1 MNKKKFSLLR
11 KVLRT
16 LGLSS
21 EAVDDLV
28 QRVAGLLSDE
38 KKKPTH
44 TVRFPFH
51 LRDHFLTPAEHNF
64 YLVLDKAVGDWA
76 LICPKVSLNDLFYV
90 KSSDHGQYRTY
101 TNKIDRKHVD
111 FVLCKPHSVRPILG
125 IELDD
130 KSHRRKDRQ
139 ERDRFVEGV
148 FAAAKLPLVR
158 LSVRRAYDVRKLNAL
173 MRQRAGLNDAPPDD
187 AQGSTAQE
195 SAELLSPACPKCGE
209 EMVLRT
215 AKRGPNRGSQFWGC
229 PNFPRSRCQGKRP
242 YEPVSQPAE

>member
-1 MNKKKFSLLR
+1 MSNNKKFSLLR

-28 QRVAGLLSDE
+28 QRVAGLLSDQ
-38 KKKPTH
+38 KKKPQK
-44 TVRFPFH
+44 VRFPYH
-51 LRDHFLTPAEHNF
+51 LRDDFLTPAEHNF
-64 YLVLDKAVGDWA
+64 YLVLNKAVGDWA
-76 LICPKVSLNDLFYV
+76 LICPKVSLNDLFYA
-90 KSSDHGQYRTY
+90 KSSDYGQYLTC

-111 FVLCKPHSVRPILG
+111 FLLCEPQSVRPMLG

-139 ERDRFVEGV
+139 KRDRFVEGV

-158 LSVRRAYDVRKLNAL
+158 LSVQRAYNIRELNAL
-173 MRQRAGLNDAPPDD
+173 LRQQARLSDAPPDD
-187 AQGSTAQE
+187 AQNSTAQE
-195 SAELLSPACPKCGE
+195 SLEPLSPTCPRCGN

-215 AKRGPNRGSQFWGC
+215 AKSGPNRGNQFWGC
-229 PNFPRSRCQGKRP
+229 PSYPRCRGIRQ
-242 YEPVSQPAE
+242 YEAVSQPTE